1 MNISIKMR
9 LILLGTVL
17 AFIPALIISLL
28 IKNAAIKDASTIIEA
43 DARNKLVALRDVTSV
58 NIQDYLNFINDQL
71 ITYSSNLMIIEAMKS
86 FAPAFH
92 EYVNQTPDSELAN
105 TKQELLGFY
114 RNQFDKQYQSLNGGQ
129 TSSPDNL
136 YQEAGKSAWVMQSL
150 YISGNQNPLGE
161 KHKLI
166 DTKLDN
172 DYSRLHAKFHPS
184 ITQYQQLFG
193 YYDIF
198 LVDAETGHI
207 VYSVFKELDFA
218 TSLKNGPYANSGIGE
233 AYKKALTAT
242 DKDQTFLTDFAPYQP
257 SYNGS
262 ASFISSPIFDGGKK
276 IGVMIFQMPVD
287 KINNVMNHHNDWLNS
302 GLGETG
308 ETYLVGSDKTM
319 RSNARGLIENKQE
332 YLDVLTKSGVSAQKI
347 QTLDTKDNTIGLLT
361 VDTQGVQNALGGKS
375 GVASYNNAHNQMVLS
390 AYKPLK
396 ILGLDWAIMSEITQ
410 EEAFREVKLLEK
422 RLSSQILYFVAGFLV
437 LGGLLGWGLA
447 YIITRPINQVITTVH
462 GIGEG
467 EGDLTQRLDVKGK
480 DETAAL
486 ANGINTFIGNIDE
499 TFSAILN
506 SVVRLIPISQDI
518 ANVNEKISKAS
529 QEQKSFSDE
538 INKQLNETNEAA
550 KLVNDKLEQIHGAAT
565 SGNQVVDNSSSAVE
579 DINKTMKA
587 LSNNISEAVAAI
599 NTLTQDTDRISGIID
614 VINGIAEQT
623 NLLALNAAIEAAR
636 AGEAGRGFAV
646 VADEVRTLASKTRQ
660 STDEVTDMVNS
671 IQSSTKSVVNL
682 MDNSQ
687 KNAASSSD
695 NVAQATQELDHVKK
709 AMTAISERV
718 HDISEAINAQQSSF
732 MEINNTYEVMGE
744 SFQKAQ
750 LSTEESM
757 LVGKDITKLGD
768 TIMQKISKF
777 KVTDQTW
784 STSRR
789 NQIRNDETD

>member
-105 TKQELLGFY
+105 TRQELLGFY
-114 RNQFDKQYQSLNGGQ
+114 RNQFDKQYQSLNGGK

-136 YQEAGKSAWVMQSL
+136 YQEAGKSAWAMQSL

-332 YLDVLTKSGVSAQKI
+332 YLDMLTKSGISAQKI

-437 LGGLLGWGLA
+437 LGGMLGWGLA

-636 AGEAGRGFAV
+636 AGETGRGFAV

>member
-319 RSNARGLIENKQE
+319 RSNARGLIEDKQE
-332 YLDVLTKSGVSAQKI
+332 YLDMLTKSGVSAQKI

-375 GVASYNNAHNQMVLS
+375 GVASYNNAHNHMVLS

-671 IQSSTKSVVNL
+671 IQSSTRSVVSL